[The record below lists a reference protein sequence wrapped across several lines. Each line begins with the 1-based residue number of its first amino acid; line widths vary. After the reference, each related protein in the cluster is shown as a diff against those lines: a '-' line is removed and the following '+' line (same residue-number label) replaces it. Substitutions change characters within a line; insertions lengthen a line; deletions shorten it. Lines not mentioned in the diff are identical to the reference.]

1 MEAIDIT
8 ISINVLNKENTPV
21 ILQHKNYNVK
31 TYKKYYIL
39 LTCKCYYDL
48 QSYKK
53 LLKMQPQDVQ
63 VHFQELK
70 QAPQLFSMEM
80 KLN

>member
-1 MEAIDIT
+1 M
-8 ISINVLNKENTPV
+8 
-21 ILQHKNYNVK
+21 LQYKKQQCK
-31 TYKKYYIL
+31 TYKKVLYFVNYGI
-39 LTCKCYYDL
+39 

-63 VHFQELK
+63 MHFQDLK
-70 QAPQLFSMEM
+70 QAPQLFGMKM